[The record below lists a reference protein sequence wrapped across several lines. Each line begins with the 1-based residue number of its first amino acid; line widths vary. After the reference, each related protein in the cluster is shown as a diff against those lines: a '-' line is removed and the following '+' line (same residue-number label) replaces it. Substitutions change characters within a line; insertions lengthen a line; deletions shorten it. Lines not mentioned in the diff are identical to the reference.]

1 MLLEDAKCEVLKTNA
16 RNPLPSN
23 YRQDL
28 DVTEDLGPELLSEY
42 LQIVG
47 ILCGV
52 IELGRIDIF
61 HETLLLSKYQAD
73 LRVVHLEYLH
83 RIFACLK
90 SHMNMGS
97 IGYDPMYP
105 NVDLLLFNN
114 IVDWTGFLGTL
125 RKSYHQRC

>member
-16 RNPLPSN
+16 RNPFPSN

-28 DVTEDLGPELLSEY
+28 DVTEDLVPELLSQY

-52 IELGRIDIF
+52 LELGRIDIF
-61 HETLLLSKYQAD
+61 HETLLLSKYQANI
-73 LRVVHLEYLH
+73 RVVQLEDMYH
-83 RIFACLK
+83 IFVLLK
-90 SHMNMGS
+90 IHMKMGS

-105 NVDLLLFNN
+105 NFDLLVFNN
-114 IVDWTGFLGTL
+114 IVDWTEFMGTL
-125 RKSYHQRC
+125 RKSYHQIC